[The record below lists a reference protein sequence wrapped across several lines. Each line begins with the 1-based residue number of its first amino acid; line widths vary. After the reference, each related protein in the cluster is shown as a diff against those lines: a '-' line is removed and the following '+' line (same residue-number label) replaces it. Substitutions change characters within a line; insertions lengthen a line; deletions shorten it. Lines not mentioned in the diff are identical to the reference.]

1 MDIIPIRSAMDLR
14 EFLNGQSDEDL
25 RNTFLT
31 YTDHNMINGFY
42 IYVTRY
48 QDGFETIEYRFE

>member
-1 MDIIPIRSAMDLR
+1 MDIIPIRDALHLR

-31 YTDHNMINGFY
+31 YTDNNMINGFS
-42 IYVTRY
+42 IHVTRY
-48 QDGFETIEYRFE
+48 QDGFETIEYRFK